1 MPAAVDVE
9 LSKMFS
15 KCTFDTCTFKIWYHH
30 NFGGSA
36 SSSCP
41 RCKILLPLELG
52 KVKPELPREASLDGT
67 RCFFHVGICQPA
79 GHSLSVLI
87 LMQQPRRIKGR
98 LLRRPRFTSIRP
110 SLISFFQ
117 GFRPFR
123 RIPAKLLLLRFKGE
137 EIYMSRSPVLYLK
150 RQFLP
155 LQDILTASGKV
166 QCHAAMPYLLLGRVS
181 AHLCSL
187 GSITRSI

>member
-36 SSSCP
+36 SNSCP

-98 LLRRPRFTSIRP
+98 PRRPRFTSIHP
-110 SLISFFQ
+110 SSLISFFQ
-117 GFRPFR
+117 AFRALR
-123 RIPAKLLLLRFKGE
+123 RIASQLSFSMGNGTD
-137 EIYMSRSPVLYLK
+137 RSDPST
-150 RQFLP
+150 QAEGAE
-155 LQDILTASGKV
+155 ILTN
-166 QCHAAMPYLLLGRVS
+166 P
-181 AHLCSL
+181 
-187 GSITRSI
+187 